1 MFYPIFRVRRVQDV
15 REVQLCRLTLSPCN
29 PVVDCAQDV
38 RGAAPRYDDAA
49 RTALRSAL
57 FAARHALADSA
68 GPLADA
74 RSGANLLPAAL
85 MGHAGGARRG
95 LDLSGFHTAVLW
107 AGSALAGAALVRGV
121 SLLGQ
126 KLTFVTLNYLLQ
138 LPCPAF
144 GSMPSS
150 ACIACGVQYV
160 AHVPWLAAVASYWR
174 VQG

>member
-1 MFYPIFRVRRVQDV
+1 M
-15 REVQLCRLTLSPCN
+15 
-29 PVVDCAQDV
+29 

-85 MGHAGGARRG
+85 MGHAGGAGRG

-107 AGSALAGAALVRGV
+107 TGSALAGAALVRRLSFV
-121 SLLGQ
+121 SQ
-126 KLTFVTLNYLLQ
+126 ECTFCT
-138 LPCPAF
+138 PI
-144 GSMPSS
+144 S
-150 ACIACGVQYV
+150 
-160 AHVPWLAAVASYWR
+160 
-174 VQG
+174 